1 MSEPGFLPVELLHR
15 PGAMLRVRPKIRG
28 HFHQEFNHVYAEAR
42 GAGLVMD
49 IFRPAGRGNGFGVVD
64 VVSSGWRTDRIVLN
78 EHLGFG
84 LCDAFCAEGFTV
96 FAVSPGSAGLF
107 DGHGLSLHVHAAL
120 RHVREHAS
128 GWGVDPERLTL
139 AGVSAGGHLAALA
152 ALTPQ
157 KARPS
162 GRDPYRRHD
171 TSVAAAVLFF
181 PPTDL
186 LDFNG
191 VRMDQVHHPEI
202 ENHELLFRGGTRGH
216 SEDEVL
222 ERLRE
227 LSPVHA
233 AARFAERRP
242 GQPPPP
248 FLLVHG
254 DADPL
259 VPLDQSARLAAA
271 LRGAGG
277 HAELLVRRGGGH
289 PWPDPEPELKAAAR
303 WLRGGLDRGEFR

>member
-1 MSEPGFLPVELLHR
+1 MNEAGSHPVEMLHR

-28 HFHQEFNHVYAEAR
+28 HFLQEFNHVYAEAR

-49 IFRPAGRGNGFGVVD
+49 VFRPAGRANGLGVVD
-64 VVSSGWRTDRIVLN
+64 VVSGGWRSDRLLLN

-84 LCDAFCAEGFTV
+84 LCDALCAAGFTV

-107 DGHGLSLHVHAAL
+107 DGRALVLHVHAAL
-120 RHVREHAS
+120 RHVKGRAAE
-128 GWGVDPERLTL
+128 WGVDPERLAL

-152 ALTPQ
+152 ALSPQ
-157 KARPS
+157 KARPA
-162 GRDPYRRHD
+162 GRDPYHRHD
-171 TSVAAAVLFF
+171 TSARAALLFF

-191 VRMDQVHHPEI
+191 HRMDRVHLSEI
-202 ENHELLFRGGTRGH
+202 ENHELLFRGGTRGRT
-216 SEDEVL
+216 EE
-222 ERLRE
+222 EIIARLRE

-233 AARFAERRP
+233 AAQFAERHP
-242 GQPPPP
+242 GRTPPP

-259 VPLDQSARLAAA
+259 VPLNQSERLVAA
-271 LRGAGG
+271 LRAAGG
-277 HAELLVRRGGGH
+277 AAELLVRPGGGH
-289 PWPDPEPELKAAAR
+289 PWPDPGPELSAAVR
-303 WLRGGLDRGEFR
+303 WLDGALR